1 MRNKGFS
8 IAMLA
13 LIILSVVQIP
23 VMAANNQ
30 EETDQSFREE
40 RYIGRYRQARDRGSS
55 ELISGANTSIATYF
69 DKDGNREQLVWTSSA
84 SASYTGDDL
93 MYVTDYD
100 IQSEVLGYTRSEVI
114 SLLGANTSRSTFL
127 TVTMTPP
134 PDNVNIHIDDCE
146 AHGKADGTD
155 GFGNQTSTH
164 SEIPFP

>member
-13 LIILSVVQIP
+13 LIVLSVVQIP
-23 VMAANNQ
+23 IMAANNQ
-30 EETDQSFREE
+30 QQTDEAFQEE
-40 RYIGRYRQARDRGSS
+40 RYVGRYRQARDHGSS

-69 DKDGNREQLVWTSSA
+69 DNDGNREQLVWTSSA

-100 IQSEVLGYTRSEVI
+100 IKSKVLDYTRSEVI
-114 SLLGANTSRSTFL
+114 SLLGANTGRSTFL
-127 TVTMTPP
+127 AVTMRPP

-155 GFGNQTSTH
+155 SFGNQVSTH